1 MSIERKRLS
10 DYVDMCLDGDRVIED
25 ELLIEDEIIPITT
38 YVKKYDPLLGIFYL
52 MKSRLASHK
61 EKIARFY
68 LGIPEDL
75 TEEDIENDKEFEL
88 GFIRTL
94 RETAEEFNL
103 SVERVRTIIWYKLF
117 RGYHLEGKE
126 LVITWIKN

>member
-52 MKSRLASHK
+52 MRSRLTSRE

-75 TEEDIENDKEFEL
+75 TEEEIENDKEFEL
-88 GFIRTL
+88 GFIHTL
-94 RETAEEFNL
+94 NETADEFYL
-103 SVERVRTIIWYKLF
+103 TVERVRTIIWYKLF
-117 RGYHLEGKE
+117 RGYHYR
-126 LVITWIKN
+126 

>member
-52 MKSRLASHK
+52 MKSRLASRE

-117 RGYHLEGKE
+117 RGYHFRRKRISDYLD
-126 LVITWIKN
+126 